1 MSTPL
6 LDQMEAVSTLLDEE
20 GPITTAQAIQERLV
34 NHSYE
39 KFNPNRALLLLR
51 AIGVV
56 SKRGV
61 KKYTYAAKLAFPD
74 EHLRTATYETAINS
88 RQDLADTLR
97 ELADWVEESI
107 GEPDC
112 ETEEQEA

>member
-1 MSTPL
+1 MNMPL
-6 LDQMEAVSTLLDEE
+6 IDQMEAVSTLLSME
-20 GPITTAQAIQERLV
+20 GPIATEQEIQKRLIEIG
-34 NHSYE
+34 YE
-39 KFNPNRALLLLR
+39 KFRPHRALLLLR
-51 AIGVV
+51 ALGVV

-61 KKYTYAAKLAFPD
+61 RKYTYAVKLTFPD

-107 GEPDC
+107 GEPN
-112 ETEEQEA
+112 EEELA

>member
-1 MSTPL
+1 MNRPL
-6 LDQMEAVSTLLDEE
+6 IDQMEAVNSLLFTE
-20 GPITTAQAIQERLV
+20 GPITTEQAIQNRLV
-34 NHSYE
+34 EVGYE
-39 KFNPNRALLLLR
+39 KFQPHRALLLLR
-51 AIGVV
+51 ALGVV

-61 KKYTYAAKLAFPD
+61 RKYTYAAKLAFPD

-107 GEPDC
+107 GEPN
-112 ETEEQEA
+112 EKEWI

>member
-1 MSTPL
+1 MNMPL
-6 LDQMEAVSTLLDEE
+6 IDQMEAVSTLLSME
-20 GPITTAQAIQERLV
+20 GPIATEQAMQKRLIEIG
-34 NHSYE
+34 YE
-39 KFNPNRALLLLR
+39 KFRPHRALLLLR
-51 AIGVV
+51 ALGVV

-61 KKYTYAAKLAFPD
+61 RKYTYSAKLTFPD

-107 GEPDC
+107 GEPN
-112 ETEEQEA
+112 EEE